1 MARALREIACEPVS
15 DPHPAVAICWGRAPV
30 VFDQVL
36 RIAGARDQ
44 DTDTIYQNTLTELGA
59 ICDRNGFGDIG
70 ELIISGL
77 IDERV
82 SEIFGAILKAAGCD
96 FIDPKQSKVLWEDI
110 KDRYRCLTT

>member
-1 MARALREIACEPVS
+1 MLPVIQ
-15 DPHPAVAICWGRAPV
+15 AVNGANCRDHENRRQKEDA
-30 VFDQVL
+30 Q
-36 RIAGARDQ
+36 RIESQTKVTG
-44 DTDTIYQNTLTELGA
+44 TPLLITEA
-59 ICDRNGFGDIG
+59 TYNS
-70 ELIISGL
+70 ISGL